1 MINASRGLRQGH
13 PIRYKVL
20 SLGLIRYPDD
30 VGSILV
36 FALLSRIWSVSHLPL
51 YLYSRNFWYL
61 VLQFFGLNWIL
72 HFSLIEIIMELFYYT
87 FFKGKL
93 MFYVIM
99 CLGYLVRK
107 KLYRIFR
114 DFLGS
119 GERFIILLI
128 IVIFELLFIIKLKLY
143 STMVITSNWDDFL
156 YFCGGDWTMIWGFI
170 RSI

>member
-1 MINASRGLRQGH
+1 
-13 PIRYKVL
+13 
-20 SLGLIRYPDD
+20 
-30 VGSILV
+30 
-36 FALLSRIWSVSHLPL
+36 
-51 YLYSRNFWYL
+51 
-61 VLQFFGLNWIL
+61 
-72 HFSLIEIIMELFYYT
+72 
-87 FFKGKL
+87 

-143 STMVITSNWDDFL
+143 STMVIASNWDDFL
-156 YFCGGDWTMIWGFI
+156 NFCGGD
-170 RSI
+170 